1 MQGLAISLSPLP
13 WESCL
18 LGQFCALLCR
28 IRVMGKRYRCI
39 MYLHLFT
46 DICITYQ
53 GVDAEDGS
61 VRGEHVMGL
70 VKDFNKVAMSVL
82 KDAERDGRLELSWKK

>member
-1 MQGLAISLSPLP
+1 
-13 WESCL
+13 
-18 LGQFCALLCR
+18 
-28 IRVMGKRYRCI
+28 MGKRYRCI

-82 KDAERDGRLELSWKK
+82 KDAERDGRLELAREMEVVLGMAPVRLGSSGW